1 MWQEPGRTKR
11 LGVQSEVQ
19 GTCINTP
26 IGGVGPLKST
36 SLIYVMNSS
45 FWKLPRQIFLLYQPQ
60 VVPCIK
66 QDLAS
71 AKMG

>member
-1 MWQEPGRTKR
+1 
-11 LGVQSEVQ
+11 
-19 GTCINTP
+19 
-26 IGGVGPLKST
+26 LKST

-45 FWKLPRQIFLLYQPQ
+45 FWKLPRQISLFYQPQ
-60 VVPCIK
+60 IFPYIK